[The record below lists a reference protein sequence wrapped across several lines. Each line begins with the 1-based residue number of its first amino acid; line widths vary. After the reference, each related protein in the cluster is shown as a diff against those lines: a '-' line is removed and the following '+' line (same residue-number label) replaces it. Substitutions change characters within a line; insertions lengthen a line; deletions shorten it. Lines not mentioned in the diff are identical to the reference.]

1 MDILIVDDEALAR
14 ARLRRFVE
22 TLGHEVIAE
31 AANGEEALDAINVY
45 DPAIVLL
52 DIEMPGDTG
61 LEVAK
66 KIAVLDNPPAIIFT
80 TAYKQ
85 YALEAF
91 ETLAAAYLLKPV
103 KQEHLEQAL
112 MKAQTI
118 NKAQL
123 QSLSGDAQAQKP
135 SNQRQHL
142 TARNHR
148 GVELIAV
155 SDIRCF
161 LADHKYV
168 MVVSVQG
175 ETLIDGTLK
184 ELEQE
189 FSDSFIRVHRNAL
202 VSVAHITGLNRSG
215 EGNFS
220 VCLKD
225 TDTRP
230 MVSRRYNSQLKS
242 LIKSL

>member
-22 TLGHEVIAE
+22 VLDHEVIAE

-123 QSLSGDAQAQKP
+123 QSLSNDAEAK
-135 SNQRQHL
+135 SSDQRQHL

-155 SDIRCF
+155 SDVRCF

-168 MVVSVQG
+168 MVVSTQG

-230 MVSRRYNSQLKS
+230 MVSRRYNSKLKS